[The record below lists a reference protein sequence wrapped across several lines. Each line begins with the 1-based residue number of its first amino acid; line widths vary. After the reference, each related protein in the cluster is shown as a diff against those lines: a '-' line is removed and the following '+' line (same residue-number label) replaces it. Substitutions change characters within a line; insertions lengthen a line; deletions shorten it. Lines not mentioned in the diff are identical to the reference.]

1 METEA
6 LNAPLSAKESQKSI
20 AEMGLHTAQ
29 ALEHLQHRLIHAP
42 NHDRSCVT
50 LPLVQHFR
58 TRWVSH
64 LGDVNIAEPSLLHKV
79 LSIQIYGKT
88 GAKEQGVGLGPYS
101 NQKSPPVL
109 PSSPGTASADARPE
123 GAIDRRDGWGLEGG
137 KCARSICNPQYMNH
151 SSFSNLFSSIS
162 NEPTKDKY
170 IAMGRLGVGGVRKA
184 GGEAGSHTG

>member
-88 GAKEQGVGLGPYS
+88 GAKEQGLVWGRTAARNPPRS
-101 NQKSPPVL
+101 SPPRL
-109 PSSPGTASADARPE
+109 APRAQMPGQKEPLIGVTDGDWKE
-123 GAIDRRDGWGLEGG
+123 GSVPDQYAI
-137 KCARSICNPQYMNH
+137 H
-151 SSFSNLFSSIS
+151 S
-162 NEPTKDKY
+162 T
-170 IAMGRLGVGGVRKA
+170 
-184 GGEAGSHTG
+184 